1 MRAEYSLGY
10 VAEFLRVLQPGG
22 LLVFQM
28 ATGELGELDRNTPE
42 LEPENEAR
50 MEIHC
55 ASLAAIHAVIEAG
68 GGELLR
74 EAQNLWA
81 GEHWASYHFAVRKL

>member
-1 MRAEYSLGY
+1 
-10 VAEFLRVLQPGG
+10 
-22 LLVFQM
+22 
-28 ATGELGELDRNTPE
+28 
-42 LEPENEAR
+42 